1 MTPFWLSLLLLAL
14 SAQAFRPSRR
24 MLRMDSDLFAEAQR
38 EMKLLPGQL
47 PCNNYLASNRF
58 KVRDGKIAA
67 FDKRWADR
75 KSRLAELNGFKFFC
89 LLRRVE
95 EFGIKYDTNDK
106 YNYLS
111 FTIWEN
117 KENFNEWRTG
127 EAFKE
132 AHGTLSLRFRLL
144 TDLFYS

>member
-1 MTPFWLSLLLLAL
+1 
-14 SAQAFRPSRR
+14 
-24 MLRMDSDLFAEAQR
+24 MDSDLFAEAR
-38 EMKLLPGQL
+38 KEVKLLPGQL

-75 KSRLAELNGFKFFC
+75 KSRLAELNGFKFFS

-95 EFGIKYDTNDK
+95 EFGITYDKDDK

-117 KENFNEWRTG
+117 KENFDEWRTG

-132 AHGTLSLRFRLL
+132 AHGKCNSICSIYLRKYELIDQLSQVEDLL
-144 TDLFYS
+144 

>member
-1 MTPFWLSLLLLAL
+1 MVFNLICLLLLAL
-14 SAQAFRPSRR
+14 SVQAFQFGTTTSTRR
-24 MLRMDSDLFAEAQR
+24 NRLLSMDSDLFAESQN
-38 EMKLLPGQL
+38 ESKLLPGQL
-47 PCNNYLASNRF
+47 PCSNYLASNRF
-58 KVRDGKIAA
+58 KVRNGKIAA

-75 KSRLAELNGFKFFC
+75 TSRLAELNGFKFFS

-95 EFGIKYDTNDK
+95 EFGITYDENNDK

-132 AHGTLSLRFRLL
+132 AHGNLL
-144 TDLFYS
+144 LIF

>member
-1 MTPFWLSLLLLAL
+1 
-14 SAQAFRPSRR
+14 
-24 MLRMDSDLFAEAQR
+24 MDSDLFAESQN
-38 EMKLLPGQL
+38 ESKLLPGQL
-47 PCNNYLASNRF
+47 PCSNYLASNRF
-58 KVRDGKIAA
+58 KVRNGKIAA

-75 KSRLAELNGFKFFC
+75 TSRLAELNGFKFFS

-95 EFGIKYDTNDK
+95 EFGITYDEKNDK

-132 AHGTLSLRFRLL
+132 AHGNLL
-144 TDLFYS
+144 LIF

>member
-1 MTPFWLSLLLLAL
+1 MTLLCLSLLLLAL
-14 SAQAFRPSRR
+14 SAQAFHRGGDVASRYR
-24 MLRMDSDLFAEAQR
+24 VLRMNSDLFAEANV
-38 EMKLLPGQL
+38 ESKLLPGQL
-47 PCNNYLASNRF
+47 PSNNYLASNRF
-58 KVRDGKIAA
+58 KVREGKIAA
-67 FDKRWADR
+67 FDKRWTDR

-95 EFGIKYDTNDK
+95 EFGIKYDEKNDK

-132 AHGTLSLRFRLL
+132 AHGIARS
-144 TDLFYS
+144 S